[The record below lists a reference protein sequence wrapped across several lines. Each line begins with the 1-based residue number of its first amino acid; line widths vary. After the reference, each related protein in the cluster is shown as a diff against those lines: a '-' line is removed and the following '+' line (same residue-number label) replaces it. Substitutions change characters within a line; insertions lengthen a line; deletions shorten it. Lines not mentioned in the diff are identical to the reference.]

1 MLDKVTLILAL
12 VKNQRI
18 SNPRSNFE
26 YDYSYTILKLYNK
39 TSTFVNH
46 TVIFSWLHLI
56 PSGS

>member
-46 TVIFSWLHLI
+46 TVIF
-56 PSGS
+56 